1 MKRST
6 CHIPHFFGFAYLLGY
21 VILASPTAQSA
32 IIPANRTAQWSSAGI
47 AGGVPTRTTIYTTL
61 APGSSA
67 ATISAALRS
76 CPANQV
82 VKLSAGNYVLSGS
95 IDWQGVQDGVVL
107 RGAGSDPQT
116 GTHIVSTGFPIINMR
131 NFFSESALGVDV
143 NLSADAKSGDTT
155 LTVGSVPSWIVVG
168 KCYGIDQLNDE
179 ILDTEK
185 TGRESAGTYRERA
198 SAGSNGPRGRGESFR
213 VVAKTATTVT
223 LEFPLI
229 SPYTT
234 SQTAQIF
241 GLGYD
246 AANYSM
252 RKNCGIE
259 DLYLEGGASQ
269 GDTNT
274 ISMETC
280 DGCWVK
286 NVYSY
291 KVPGKVHVIMEFC
304 YGCEVR
310 DSYFYDSFLWNAG
323 QGYGVA
329 LYDLSCYNKI
339 ENNILRKLHV
349 SLQANY
355 GSSGNVFGYNYVGLE
370 NMSDA
375 NEEPGF
381 DVHGNSAQFNL
392 FEGNFNQAKAMFDCI
407 HGSNSTNTLFRN
419 RIVGHIAGKTDN
431 QCAVDVDH
439 WNKNCNIVGN
449 ILGDSSWHT
458 IRSKTAPTSGTSIE
472 RTVIKYGYVNAYG
485 CDATSYTAIGT
496 LNLIEHGNYDTVS
509 NSVVWDATIT
519 DHTIPSSLYLASKPA
534 FFGNLNWPAYDPTTY
549 STSSV
554 TSIPAGYRFVNG
566 TPPPGVGTPTAP
578 TSPVTHMSL
587 Q

>member
-1 MKRST
+1 
-6 CHIPHFFGFAYLLGY
+6 
-21 VILASPTAQSA
+21 
-32 IIPANRTAQWSSAGI
+32 
-47 AGGVPTRTTIYTTL
+47 
-61 APGSSA
+61 
-67 ATISAALRS
+67 
-76 CPANQV
+76 
-82 VKLSAGNYVLSGS
+82 
-95 IDWQGVQDGVVL
+95 
-107 RGAGSDPQT
+107 
-116 GTHIVSTGFPIINMR
+116 
-131 NFFSESALGVDV
+131 
-143 NLSADAKSGDTT
+143 
-155 LTVGSVPSWIVVG
+155 VG
-168 KCYGIDQLNDE
+168 KCYAIDQLNDE
-179 ILDTEK
+179 ILDSEN
-185 TGRESAGTYRERA
+185 TGRESAGTYRERP
-198 SAGSNGPRGRGESFR
+198 SAGANGPRGRGESFR

-229 SPYTT
+229 SPYKTA
-234 SQTAQIF
+234 QTAQIF
-241 GLGYD
+241 ALGYD
-246 AANYSM
+246 AANSAM

-259 DLYLEGGASQ
+259 DLYVEGGASQ

-286 NVYSY
+286 NVCSY
-291 KVPGKVHVIMEFC
+291 KVPGKVHVMMEFC

-375 NEEPGF
+375 GEEPGF

-392 FEGNFNQAKAMFDCI
+392 FEGNFNEAKAMFDCI

-449 ILGDSSWHT
+449 ILGDSAWHT
-458 IRSKTAPTSGTSIE
+458 IRVKAAPAAGTSTEKTI
-472 RTVIKYGYVNAYG
+472 IKYGYVNAFG
-485 CDATSYTAIGT
+485 CDTASYTTLGN

-509 NSVVWDATIT
+509 NTVVWDATIA
-519 DHTIPSSLYLASKPA
+519 DHAIPASLYLTAKPA
-534 FFGNLNWPAYDPTTY
+534 FFGTLNWPSFDPAAYAAA
-549 STSSV
+549 SV

-566 TPPPGVGTPTAP
+566 VPPPGVETRVAP
-578 TSPVTHMSL
+578 TNAVIHITVTPP
-587 Q
+587 